1 LDLNLICSS
10 AEKILPGMYSI
21 SVSLFMNNYKQ
32 PSNHATENKP
42 H

>member
-1 LDLNLICSS
+1 
-10 AEKILPGMYSI
+10 MYSI